1 MSIFKKTIRFSC
13 TLLLL
18 GAFFAPSA
26 LKAQGG
32 DDETAI
38 VKLQYFNIN
47 NGIQYLMLE
56 STVKKN
62 KVFTPKRN
70 IVYRVFLDSA
80 CASNLISEVKTDES
94 GKAKMVIPASLKTAW
109 GNASLH
115 TFIVKLGDE
124 EVLSDYAI
132 TKGRIVMDTSTIEGV
147 RNISVRVFKEEKG
160 GLIPVP
166 DVEMR
171 VGIKRHGGILS
182 GGDADT
188 YTTDSSGSVLV
199 AFTRNNIPGDFSGQI
214 MITAK
219 IEDNEMLGNV
229 SVEKNVAWGTPA
241 KQSEDFFS
249 RRELWSTRFRSPY
262 WLLFMAYAIVI
273 GVYGT
278 LAYLVYQL
286 VRVIKIGRQ
295 V

>member
-1 MSIFKKTIRFSC
+1 MI
-13 TLLLL
+13 LL
-18 GAFFAPSA
+18 GFFISPVV
-26 LKAQGG
+26 LKAQEAS
-32 DDETAI
+32 DETAI
-38 VKLQYFNIN
+38 IKLQYFNIN

-56 STVKKN
+56 SSVKKN
-62 KVFTPKRN
+62 KGITPKSN
-70 IVYRVFLDSA
+70 IVYSVYLDSA

-147 RNISVRVFKEEKG
+147 RNISVRVLKEEKG
-160 GLIPVP
+160 ALIPVP

-171 VGIKRHGGILS
+171 VGIKRLGGILS